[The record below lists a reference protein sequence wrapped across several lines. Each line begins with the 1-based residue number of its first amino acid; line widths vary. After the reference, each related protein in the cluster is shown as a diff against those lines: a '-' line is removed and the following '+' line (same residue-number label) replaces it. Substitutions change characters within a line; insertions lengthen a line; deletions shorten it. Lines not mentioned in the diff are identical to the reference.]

1 MKKTSVTASR
11 PDQETVPREHIFQTA
26 IQLFAQHGFAGTGLW
41 ELANQADVN
50 LEQSNNGRDHG

>member
-41 ELANQADVN
+41 ELAK
-50 LEQSNNGRDHG
+50 SG